1 MSLAG
6 RGRTWGAEGGFTV
19 IELAVAMA
27 LIGVMLTL
35 ATPGWRNYQANQ
47 EHVSASRELVS
58 TLRNAQLRA
67 TAEETSYRVDVDA
80 ATRTLTVY
88 RYDGAGY
95 VQLSVRALEGVRLR
109 VDEATFT
116 DKLGATTASA
126 YFYPRGT
133 ASPGKIILGR
143 EGRTVQKVVTV
154 EGLTGRVST
163 T

>member
-6 RGRTWGAEGGFTV
+6 RGRTWRADGGFTV

-27 LIGVMLTL
+27 LIGAMLAL
-35 ATPGWRNYQANQ
+35 GTPGWRNYQANQ

-80 ATRTLTVY
+80 VALTLSVY
-88 RYDGAGY
+88 RFDGAGY
-95 VQLSVRALEGVRLR
+95 VQRSVSALDGGQLR
-109 VDEATFT
+109 VDQAEFI
-116 DKLGATTASA
+116 DKLGVTTTSA

-133 ASPGKIILGR
+133 ASPGRIVLGR

>member
-1 MSLAG
+1 MFLAG
-6 RGRTWGAEGGFTV
+6 RGRTWRAEGGFTV

-27 LIGVMLTL
+27 LIGVMLAL
-35 ATPGWRNYQANQ
+35 ATPGWRDYQANQ
-47 EHVSASRELVS
+47 EHVSASQEVVS

-80 ATRTLTVY
+80 AARTLTVY

-109 VDEATFT
+109 VDAATFT

-133 ASPGKIILGR
+133 ASPGKIVLGR

>member
-1 MSLAG
+1 MFLAG
-6 RGRTWGAEGGFTV
+6 RGRTWRAEGGFTV

-27 LIGVMLTL
+27 LIGVMLAL

-47 EHVSASRELVS
+47 EHVSASQEVVS

-67 TAEETSYRVDVDA
+67 TAEETSYRVDADA
-80 ATRTLTVY
+80 AARTLTVY

-109 VDEATFT
+109 VDAATFN

-133 ASPGKIILGR
+133 ASPGKIVLGR

>member
-6 RGRTWGAEGGFTV
+6 RGRTTRAEGGFTV
-19 IELAVAMA
+19 IELAVAMT
-27 LIGVMLTL
+27 LIGAMLAL
-35 ATPGWRNYQANQ
+35 ATPGWQNYQAKQ
-47 EHVSASRELVS
+47 EHVSAARELVS

-80 ATRTLTVY
+80 ATRTVRVY
-88 RYDGAGY
+88 RYDGASY
-95 VQLSVRALEGVRLR
+95 VQRSVSALDGSRLR
-109 VDEATFT
+109 IDEAAFT

-133 ASPGKIILGR
+133 ASPGRIVLRR
-143 EGRTVQKVVTV
+143 EGRAVLKVVTV